1 MEGFCFTPLGGANSI
16 GESCYLFEVGNAK
29 ILVDAGLGFQER
41 PFPNNLISRI
51 DKALN
56 GLGNID
62 LVLITHAHR
71 DHLGSILKL
80 MANGYSGYI
89 YSSKITKQLA
99 KYVFDDIIVD
109 DLPNR
114 EIANLYAHYASFM
127 YHQWHSLD
135 LGDRLDIKD
144 ITIWPFNAGHIAG
157 SFGYVIEYDSS
168 SMVITGDASLY
179 PNLSSGIMNFPN
191 VENCEL
197 LICDG
202 TAVNK
207 ENINLLSD
215 WAVVDAVEISLDK
228 GEKVIFPCVA
238 LGKDIE
244 TLLRLEREMVRR
256 KKSFDIFAAQS
267 TFEVASI
274 IGLERNLAKMRCKVA
289 ELKEITSPGIFVG
302 RVPKQFRVPKST
314 YYDYLDI
321 LPSKKSPS
329 LHYFSIG
336 THLNS
341 AQIELLI
348 DFTKPKRTVFVHTLD
363 RELKNAKFRSPSFSI
378 AQELRKYG
386 RGDYPW

>member
-1 MEGFCFTPLGGANSI
+1 MKEFSFIPLGGANSI
-16 GESCYLFEVGNAK
+16 GESCSLFEVGNAR
-29 ILVDAGLGFQER
+29 ILVDVGLGFQER

-51 DKALN
+51 DKTLN
-56 GLGNID
+56 GLGNLD

-80 MANGYSGYI
+80 MANGYKGYI
-89 YSSKITKQLA
+89 YSSKITRQLA
-99 KYVFDDIIVD
+99 KYVFDDIISD

-114 EIANLYAHYASFM
+114 EIADLYAHYASYM
-127 YHQWHSLD
+127 YQQWHSFD

-168 SMVITGDASLY
+168 SIVITGDASLY

-207 ENINLLSD
+207 MGTDFLSD
-215 WAVVDAVEISLDK
+215 EAVVDAVEISLDK
-228 GEKVIFPCVA
+228 VEKVIFPCVA
-238 LGKDIE
+238 LGKDVE
-244 TLLRLEREMVRR
+244 TLLRLEREIIRR
-256 KKSFDIFAAQS
+256 KKSFDIFASKS
-267 TFEVASI
+267 TFEIASV
-274 IGLERNLAKMRCKVA
+274 IGLGRNLSKMKCKVA

-302 RVPKQFRVPKST
+302 RVPKSFRMSKAS

-321 LPSKKSPS
+321 LPSKKSPR

-341 AQIELLI
+341 AQIELLV
-348 DFTKPKRTVFVHTLD
+348 DFTKPKRIVFVHTLE
-363 RELKNAKFRSPSFSI
+363 RNINNSKLRSPNLSI
-378 AQELRKYG
+378 AQELRRYG
-386 RGDYPW
+386 RGDYSW